1 MVVTERNFFVGIA
14 SAVLFTDAMRELYN
28 KTCYGINRKST
39 WFMAVLKI
47 ILAMALLMFLR

>member
-14 SAVLFTDAMRELYN
+14 SAVLFTDAIRELYN
-28 KTCYGINRKST
+28 KQCYGINRKST
-39 WFMAVLKI
+39 WFMATLKI